1 MPIKLN
7 GSTSG
12 YAQIQAAAT
21 AANNTLTLPSSG
33 TNLLSDATLPTTT
46 PTNGQIPIGNGTTYV
61 PATITAGTG
70 ITVTNAAGS
79 VTIAASGG
87 GTVTSITAGTGLS
100 GGTITTSGTI
110 SLVTTSG
117 AIGTYGFFQY
127 NGTGTIAPGST
138 TAGSNLKYAGIATGG
153 TSGATLQN
161 AVTAAATSPSGTWQS
176 MGQVTTAIPVSGCL
190 ATAPYYSL
198 FVRTA

>member
-12 YAQIQAAAT
+12 YTQIQAAAT
-21 AANNTLTLPSSG
+21 AANNTLTLPNSG

-70 ITVTNAAGS
+70 ISVTNGAGS
-79 VTIAASGG
+79 ISIAATGG
-87 GTVTSITAGTGLS
+87 GTVTSVATSGGLT

-110 SLVTTSG
+110 SINT
-117 AIGTYGFFQY
+117 
-127 NGTGTIAPGST
+127 N
-138 TAGSNLKYAGIATGG
+138 NYAGIGAYATTFDQSG
-153 TSGATLQN
+153 TRSVNATYSASSIGL
-161 AVTAAATSPSGTWQS
+161 PSGTWRCMNS
-176 MGQVTTAIPVSGCL
+176 NALTTGTGGCGSVSCTVNL
-190 ATAPYYSL
+190 WI
-198 FVRTA
+198 RTV

>member
-1 MPIKLN
+1 MPVKLS

-70 ITVTNAAGS
+70 ISVTNGAGTIS
-79 VTIAASGG
+79 IAATGG

-110 SLVTTSG
+110 ALVTTLG
-117 AIGTYGFFQY
+117 AVGTYAILANAVSASSITAGATVAGSSLRY
-127 NGTGTIAPGST
+127 AGGSTASPTGVSGQIINTGST
-138 TAGSNLKYAGIATGG
+138 TA
-153 TSGATLQN
+153 
-161 AVTAAATSPSGTWQS
+161 PSGTWQA
-176 MGQVTTAIPVSGCL
+176 MGNMYGGPMGCTTFYPQGLWMRIA
-190 ATAPYYSL
+190 
-198 FVRTA
+198 